1 VEAARRK
8 LARLKAKLRSPAL
21 APSQAVSG
29 STKTIETYSW
39 TDGRHKDYPDAKVSL
54 YLTIDDP
61 ADEMS
66 EISNRAM
73 KELVQVTFTSS
84 SLKVEAR
91 LPRSE
96 RTYIFKR
103 DSLYD
108 EIDPESSSWY
118 VSKGNR
124 RLVIKLAKVDAKKK
138 WPGLT
143 KVFAI
148 VNQPND
154 SALDYGIAAMTGS
167 TKHLNQ
173 SKPKGDQ
180 HIVSGKREYWE
191 GPPKYTW
198 DKYDKPHRT

>member
-1 VEAARRK
+1 MLREVRPCLKCKVSLSSCKCDVEAARRK
-8 LARLKAKLRSPAL
+8 LERLKVKLRSPGPAT
-21 APSQAVSG
+21 SQAGSA

-39 TDGRHKDYPDAKVSL
+39 TDGRHKDHPDAKVSL

-66 EISNRAM
+66 ELSSRAM

-91 LPRSE
+91 LPRSG

-124 RLVIKLAKVDAKKK
+124 RLVLKLAKVDAKKK

-143 KVFAI
+143 KVS
-148 VNQPND
+148 N
-154 SALDYGIAAMTGS
+154 
-167 TKHLNQ
+167 KHTPYAN
-173 SKPKGDQ
+173 G
-180 HIVSGKREYWE
+180 Y
-191 GPPKYTW
+191 
-198 DKYDKPHRT
+198 